1 MIHDLNEVNDLQEQ
15 TRDLLG
21 YTVLD
26 NISQLL
32 DVDAMPF
39 HQRIMIMKDFGH
51 KISIVFV
58 ILLFLAVVCIAA
70 NLDKPKCLAEGF
82 QVLNLCQ

>member
-1 MIHDLNEVNDLQEQ
+1 MIHDLNEVNDSQEQ

-26 NISQLL
+26 NIPQLL
-32 DVDAMPF
+32 DVDATPF
-39 HQRIMIMKDFGH
+39 HRRIMIMKDFGR

-58 ILLFLAVVCIAA
+58 ILLSLAVVCVAA
-70 NLDKPKCLAEGF
+70 DLDKPKCLAEGF
-82 QVLNLCQ
+82 QVLNLC